1 MSRELE
7 LYADLLYTDLRKCL
21 KDNRRNFRKALNK
34 ALAEG
39 FDVNYVPSNLNFAY
53 FSLLDTA
60 LYDYNFIK
68 NPDEVISLL
77 LEAGADVNLKDRYRS
92 TPIFTAALHAPPHI
106 IHMMLQRTT
115 DINIVSN
122 DGHTVLQFLIWR
134 YMDAYSRYSS
144 AQFIQLIKEVLD
156 KYDAEKGPITNY
168 ARMLLSGRRGDATSG
183 FRLGRRNRHSRADIP
198 AGDERQRQDEERQN
212 ERLFHLT
219 CSFRF
224 LSLFKRIENFKH

>member
-1 MSRELE
+1 MTRELE
-7 LYADLLYTDLRKCL
+7 LYTDLRKCL

-77 LEAGADVNLKDRYRS
+77 LDAGADVNLKDRYRS

-106 IHMMLQRTT
+106 IHMMLQQTT

-134 YMDAYSRYSS
+134 YMDANSRYSS

-156 KYDAEKGPITNY
+156 KGAALDNFDKFMGENNESPKTNELRQYIQRYLEQKSELQDSIQAEEY
-168 ARMLLSGRRGDATSG
+168 EYEL
-183 FRLGRRNRHSRADIP
+183 
-198 AGDERQRQDEERQN
+198 
-212 ERLFHLT
+212 
-219 CSFRF
+219 
-224 LSLFKRIENFKH
+224 

>member
-1 MSRELE
+1 MTRELE
-7 LYADLLYTDLRKCL
+7 LYTNLRKCL

-77 LEAGADVNLKDRYRS
+77 LDAGADVNLKDRYRS

-106 IHMMLQRTT
+106 IHMMLQQTT

-134 YMDAYSRYSS
+134 YMDANSRYSS

-156 KYDAEKGPITNY
+156 KGAALDNFDKFMGENNESPKTNELRQYIQRYLEQKSELQDSIQAEEY
-168 ARMLLSGRRGDATSG
+168 EYEL
-183 FRLGRRNRHSRADIP
+183 
-198 AGDERQRQDEERQN
+198 
-212 ERLFHLT
+212 
-219 CSFRF
+219 
-224 LSLFKRIENFKH
+224 

>member
-7 LYADLLYTDLRKCL
+7 LYTDLRKCL
-21 KDNRRNFRKALNK
+21 KDNRRNFRKALNR

-77 LEAGADVNLKDRYRS
+77 LDAGADVNLKDRYRS

-106 IHMMLQRTT
+106 IHMMLQQTT

-156 KYDAEKGPITNY
+156 KGAALDNFDKFMGENNESPKTNELRQYIQRYLEQKSELQDSIQAEEY
-168 ARMLLSGRRGDATSG
+168 EYEL
-183 FRLGRRNRHSRADIP
+183 
-198 AGDERQRQDEERQN
+198 
-212 ERLFHLT
+212 
-219 CSFRF
+219 
-224 LSLFKRIENFKH
+224 

>member
-1 MSRELE
+1 MTRELE
-7 LYADLLYTDLRKCL
+7 LYTNLRKCL

-77 LEAGADVNLKDRYRS
+77 LDAGADVNLKDRYRS

-106 IHMMLQRTT
+106 IHMMLQQTT

-134 YMDAYSRYSS
+134 YMDANSRYSS

-156 KYDAEKGPITNY
+156 KGAALDNFDKFMGENNESPEHVEKVNELRQYIQRYLEQKSELHNSIQAEQY
-168 ARMLLSGRRGDATSG
+168 EYEL
-183 FRLGRRNRHSRADIP
+183 
-198 AGDERQRQDEERQN
+198 
-212 ERLFHLT
+212 
-219 CSFRF
+219 
-224 LSLFKRIENFKH
+224 

>member
-1 MSRELE
+1 MTRELE
-7 LYADLLYTDLRKCL
+7 LYTNLRKCL
-21 KDNRRNFRKALNK
+21 KDNRRNFRKALNR

-77 LEAGADVNLKDRYRS
+77 LDAGADVNLKDRYRS

-106 IHMMLQRTT
+106 IHMMLQQTT

-134 YMDAYSRYSS
+134 YMDANSRYSS

-156 KYDAEKGPITNY
+156 KGAALDNFDKFMGENNESPKTNELRQYIQRYLEQKSELQDSIQAEEY
-168 ARMLLSGRRGDATSG
+168 EYEL
-183 FRLGRRNRHSRADIP
+183 
-198 AGDERQRQDEERQN
+198 
-212 ERLFHLT
+212 
-219 CSFRF
+219 
-224 LSLFKRIENFKH
+224 

>member
-7 LYADLLYTDLRKCL
+7 LYTDLRKCL
-21 KDNRRNFRKALNK
+21 KDNRRNFRKALNR

-77 LEAGADVNLKDRYRS
+77 LDAGADVNLKDRYRS

-106 IHMMLQRTT
+106 IHMMLQQTT

-156 KYDAEKGPITNY
+156 KGAALDNFDKFMGENNESPEHVEKVNELRQYIQRYLEQKSELHNSIQAEQY
-168 ARMLLSGRRGDATSG
+168 EYEL
-183 FRLGRRNRHSRADIP
+183 
-198 AGDERQRQDEERQN
+198 
-212 ERLFHLT
+212 
-219 CSFRF
+219 
-224 LSLFKRIENFKH
+224 

>member
-21 KDNRRNFRKALNK
+21 KDNRRNFRKALNR

-156 KYDAEKGPITNY
+156 KGGRLDNFDKFMGENNESPEHVEKVNELRQYIQRYLEQKSELQDSIQAEEY
-168 ARMLLSGRRGDATSG
+168 EYEL
-183 FRLGRRNRHSRADIP
+183 
-198 AGDERQRQDEERQN
+198 
-212 ERLFHLT
+212 
-219 CSFRF
+219 
-224 LSLFKRIENFKH
+224 